1 MRTKDFVQT
10 IILICVFITII
21 LFGFIYYL
29 LSKDQS
35 NSVIKDSLSLIAG
48 FFGGISTLA
57 AAYVATFLFNDW
69 RDEKNYDLE
78 NSLLTN
84 ILIDLKPIYV
94 ELHKIRSDSNNLKK
108 IDDFLIIKTDY
119 LERERIDI
127 YKSIISLFPN
137 IKIYSEIKKDDTL
150 INLYHSF
157 DKHCFI
163 MDDFYRDLFFKKY
176 QRYYD
181 LTEEVNSINKG
192 VSSNSKRNYD
202 IYRPYSENRKD
213 SLRIE
218 IAEILRFFE
227 EDELVAIIDNKPQ
240 NTTYETWLN
249 ETIKFHDEIR
259 DYCISHLKPKEKQS
273 Q

>member
-1 MRTKDFVQT
+1 MNKNTFS
-10 IILICVFITII
+10 ISILIIGLI
-21 LFGFIYYL
+21 LAFLLFSIFGILYFYWGDF
-29 LSKDQS
+29 KAVQ
-35 NSVIKDSLSLIAG
+35 DSLSTTGSL
-48 FFGGISTLA
+48 FGVIGTLGA
-57 AAYVATFLFNDW
+57 AAVAAYLFNDW

-78 NSLLTN
+78 NSILTN
-84 ILIDLKPIYV
+84 ILIDLKLIYV
-94 ELHKIRSDSNNLKK
+94 ELHKIRSDSHNLKK
-108 IDDFLIIKTDY
+108 IDKFLIIKTDY

-181 LTEEVNSINKG
+181 LTEEVNSIIKAG
-192 VSSNSKRNYD
+192 SSNSKRNYD

-227 EDELVAIIDNKPQ
+227 KDELVAIIDNKPQ

-249 ETIKFHDEIR
+249 ETIKLHDEIR
-259 DYCISHLKPKEKQS
+259 DYCIEHLKVTEMERQ
-273 Q
+273 

>member
-29 LSKDQS
+29 LSEYPS
-35 NSVIKDSLSLIAG
+35 SSIIKDSLSLIAG

-84 ILIDLKPIYV
+84 ILIDLKPIYI

-119 LERERIDI
+119 LERERIDMF
-127 YKSIISLFPN
+127 KSIISLYPN

-157 DKHCFI
+157 DKYCFV
-163 MDDFYRDLFFKKY
+163 MDDFYRELFLTKY
-176 QRYYD
+176 RRYYD
-181 LTEEVNSINKG
+181 LTQEENSTIRGKI
-192 VSSNSKRNYD
+192 SSSQNFNIFRLYNSKK
-202 IYRPYSENRKD
+202 RKE
-213 SLRIE
+213 SLSIE
-218 IAEILRFFE
+218 IAEILRVLK
-227 EDELVAIIDNKPQ
+227 EDELIANIDGKPQ
-240 NTTYETWLN
+240 NATYELWLN
-249 ETIKFHDEIR
+249 ETIKLHDEIR
-259 DYCISHLKPKEKQS
+259 DYCISHLKPKEKKS
-273 Q
+273 